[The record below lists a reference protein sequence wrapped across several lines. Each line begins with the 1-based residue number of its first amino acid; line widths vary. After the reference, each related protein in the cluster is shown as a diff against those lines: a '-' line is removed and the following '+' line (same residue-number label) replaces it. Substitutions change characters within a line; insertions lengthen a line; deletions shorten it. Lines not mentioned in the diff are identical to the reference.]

1 MQQEL
6 IRRDQQV
13 NWHPYTQM
21 KTARPIPI
29 VRGEGAYLFDA
40 NGKRYIDA
48 VSSWWVTLHGHAHP
62 YIARKVSEQ
71 LQTLEQVIFA
81 GFTHVPA
88 IELSERL
95 LALLPGNQQKVF
107 YTDNGSTAIEVALKM
122 CIQYHQN
129 RGVRRS
135 KIAAFRNGYHGD
147 TFGAMS
153 VSGRGTWTAPYGE
166 FLFEVMFID
175 TPSKGNLSGLKEV
188 IDQCAAELAC
198 FVYEPLVQ
206 GAGGMQMHD
215 ADDLSELM
223 GYCRSKGVLLIQD
236 EIFVGFGRTG
246 KLFASD
252 HLSFEP
258 DVMCF
263 SKGLTGG
270 TMPMGLTTC
279 TQEIYDAFY
288 SDDKTKALFH
298 GHSFTANPLAC
309 SAALASLDLLLQEST
324 QKNIERICNQHAAFV
339 RQIGGYP
346 AHLAARQC
354 GTILAVEWKTE
365 NETSYFNS
373 VQTLLY
379 DFFLDRNI
387 LIRPLGN
394 ILYLVPPYCISEED
408 LAYIYQCIFDLI
420 ALVKPDVDINSP
432 DQGLINNT
440 ISFS

>member
-1 MQQEL
+1 MTGDRNDPMQEEL
-6 IRRDQQV
+6 IRRDQHV

-21 KTARPIPI
+21 KNARPIPI

-40 NGKRYIDA
+40 DGKRYIDA
-48 VSSWWVTLHGHAHP
+48 VSSWWVTLHGHSHP

-81 GFTHVPA
+81 GFTHLPA

-107 YTDNGSTAIEVALKM
+107 YTDNGSTAVEVALKM

-129 RGVRRS
+129 RGMPRKR
-135 KIAAFRNGYHGD
+135 IAAFRNGYHGD

-153 VSGRGTWTAPYGE
+153 VSGRGTWTAPYGD
-166 FLFEVMFID
+166 FLFEVVFMDI
-175 TPSKGNLSGLKEV
+175 PSKGNLPELKKI
-188 IDQCAAELAC
+188 IDEHAAGLAC

-215 ADDLSELM
+215 AVDLSELM
-223 GYCRSKGVLLIQD
+223 SYCRSKGVLLIQD

-246 KLFASD
+246 KLFAAD
-252 HLSFEP
+252 HLTFEP

-279 TQEIYDAFY
+279 TQEIYHAFY

-309 SAALASLDLLLQEST
+309 SAALASLELLLEETT
-324 QKNIERICNQHAAFV
+324 QQNIARICRQHSVFV
-339 RQIGGYP
+339 GQISGY
-346 AHLAARQC
+346 ATQLLARQC
-354 GTILAVEWKTE
+354 GTILAIEWKTE
-365 NETSYFNS
+365 NATSYFNPS
-373 VQTLLY
+373 QALLY
-379 DFFLDRNI
+379 DFLLERNI
-387 LIRPLGN
+387 LTRPLGN

-408 LAYIYQCIFDLI
+408 LAYIYQCIFDF
-420 ALVKPDVDINSP
+420 
-432 DQGLINNT
+432 
-440 ISFS
+440 ISEKV